1 MPNVKFSELPLLA
14 NLSDN
19 AIIPIVVDSNNFI
32 VTGNTIKNYVTSV
45 VPPIRFS
52 VAGDDSTTRVIN
64 NQETIKFV
72 GATGI
77 STSTDAEGNV
87 TITGPDL
94 SGYQLIATAP
104 TSASQTYSFNV
115 AGDDSTLKTISNGE
129 TIKFI
134 GASNIS
140 TSTDAEGNVT
150 ITGPNLSSYQLI
162 ATAFSGDY
170 DDLTNKPTFN
180 SQIYSFSVAGD
191 DSTLKTISNGET
203 IKFVGATGISTS
215 TDAEGNVT
223 ITGPNLSSY
232 QLIATA
238 FSGDYDDLTN
248 KPTFNSQTYSFN
260 VAGDDSTLKTIS
272 NGETIKFI
280 GASNISTSTDA
291 EGNVTITGPN
301 LSSYQLI
308 ATAFSGDYDDLTNKP
323 TSAPAFSFSVAADD
337 STQRVISTDEVI
349 KFIGASNISTSTDA
363 EGNVTITGPSLGSFT
378 FAGSVVDTND
388 SSGINI
394 TPAVTFN
401 SDIIAENGLTAKSN
415 IVPFTDSIYDL
426 GAPGKRFR
434 DLYLSGNSLYIGS
447 AVITATG
454 NAVNLPTGS
463 TINGSGI
470 TSISSQL
477 KGTSVTYPG
486 NDLAADPAGGQLIT
500 ITGTGF
506 ESTPTV
512 YIGGT
517 IAPSI
522 SFINSTQINVTVP
535 AKSSGTYDVYIIN
548 PGGSTAIMVMAI
560 SYSGIPA
567 WTTTAGNL
575 GTLGANFSIQLE
587 ATSNSVVSYQLA
599 AGSTLPSGVTL
610 SSSGLLTGVNI
621 GTEQTFNF
629 TVSAV
634 DTELQDTPRSFSV
647 TVTFSDAYFNRT
659 TLLLNTSSTNGAQNN
674 IFLDSGT
681 ANGGVG
687 FTITR
692 NGNATQGT
700 FSPFSQTGWSNL
712 FDGSNDDF
720 YVPYSSS
727 LNLSTPATD
736 WTVECFFQL
745 SSNTAAMGLMGASNG
760 GGDTAKYFMGVN
772 WNTSFAYAANRVNFF
787 TNSGGSE
794 WIDAPY
800 SWVVGEWYHI
810 AAVYTHSNTTITLYV
825 NGVSV
830 GSIVNN
836 AANTTGSVFVGQV
849 AEGYYFHGYISNLR
863 ITKGGALYTSSFTP
877 STVPLTTTVSSGTV
891 SLLTCQS
898 NRFVD
903 NSTNNFAL
911 TINSTPSVQAFSP
924 FAPTVEYSTS
934 VVGGSAYFDGTG
946 DYLSTDADLCG
957 FAAGDEF
964 SIEFF
969 VYFNSI
975 PSSFA
980 FIGSTAGTFAY
991 IALYDTA
998 NGIYSGKTNEIG
1010 SASII
1015 KTNALTLYPKQW
1027 YHICFARRSAVM
1039 SIYVNGARLATRSS
1053 DTTNY
1058 TVGNGATIGYNSS
1071 ASANPVDGYM
1081 SQIRVLRGASAYDTS
1096 QTTLTVPTSPLTA
1109 ITNTKM
1115 LISGTNA
1122 GIFDSTA
1129 KNDLETVGNAQV
1141 STIQAKWGTT
1151 SMSFDGSTSSWL
1163 VVPNRPTLDL
1173 STGAPDWTLEC
1184 WGYVANFT
1192 NSPYFFNKGGV
1203 AASTYTNYSF
1213 SMTGNTSS
1221 GTVYCTLGNNG
1232 AETSYSFGTCAVNTW
1247 YHFAATRSGSTI
1259 RTFLN
1264 GVLVTS
1270 QSIATTMTDGGQDL
1284 YVGCLK
1290 NLTTNVLNGYI
1301 DDLRVTKGYARYT
1314 ATFTPPIAAFIAR

>member
-134 GASNIS
+134 GTSNIS

-203 IKFVGATGISTS
+203 IKFVGTTG
-215 TDAEGNVT
+215 
-223 ITGPNLSSY
+223 
-232 QLIATA
+232 
-238 FSGDYDDLTN
+238 
-248 KPTFNSQTYSFN
+248 
-260 VAGDDSTLKTIS
+260 
-272 NGETIKFI
+272 
-280 GASNISTSTDA
+280 ISTSTDA

-567 WTTTAGNL
+567 WTTTSGSL

-587 ATSNSVVSYQLA
+587 ATSNSAVSYELA

-634 DTELQDTPRSFSV
+634 DNELQDTPRSFSV

-674 IFLDSGT
+674 TFLDSGT

-700 FSPFSQTGWSNL
+700 FSPFSQTGWSNYFL
-712 FDGSNDDF
+712 RSNTDYLGLPNGSTPLGSSDFSIEAFVFLSDRANSYAMFAGNTDRATAGGSSFTINIAGTSGYLACDFWIGGSNNPINGTVA
-720 YVPYSSS
+720 VPINVWTHLVVCRTSGT
-727 LNLSTPATD
+727 LSQFIDGVRTAT
-736 WTVECFFQL
+736 T
-745 SSNTAAMGLMGASNG
+745 SISGSINAGSATYNPSIGSNG
-760 GGDTAKYFMGVN
+760 
-772 WNTSFAYAANRVNFF
+772 
-787 TNSGGSE
+787 
-794 WIDAPY
+794 
-800 SWVVGEWYHI
+800 
-810 AAVYTHSNTTITLYV
+810 
-825 NGVSV
+825 
-830 GSIVNN
+830 
-836 AANTTGSVFVGQV
+836 TGSADNFT
-849 AEGYYFHGYISNLR
+849 GYISNLR
-863 ITKGGALYTSSFTP
+863 LIIGSGGYNATSSTI
-877 STVPLTTTVSSGTV
+877 TVPTAPLTATANTKVLS
-891 SLLTCQS
+891 CQS

-903 NSTNNFAL
+903 NSTANAGSGY
-911 TINSTPSVQAFSP
+911 TITPSGSPSVQAFSP

-1053 DTTNY
+1053 DTTDY

-1129 KNDLETVGNAQV
+1129 KNVLETVGNAQV
-1141 STIQAKWGTT
+1141 STTQAKWGTT
-1151 SMSFDGSTSSWL
+1151 SMKFANGGTDYL
-1163 VVPNRPTLDL
+1163 INPYVNNPN
-1173 STGAPDWTLEC
+1173 
-1184 WGYVANFT
+1184 F
-1192 NSPYFFNKGGV
+1192 
-1203 AASTYTNYSF
+1203 
-1213 SMTGNTSS
+1213 
-1221 GTVYCTLGNNG
+1221 
-1232 AETSYSFGTCAVNTW
+1232 SFGGDFTVELWVYPTSTPDTYNCIIGNFSETGTTYGWNLMLTSGQLVHVNVQGASNNSVNTVSLNTW
-1247 YHFAATRSGSTI
+1247 THLAIARSGSTVSTFINGIKDANVVTQSATAYNPVYPLRIGRQVDTTPRYFFGYMDDI
-1259 RTFLN
+1259 R
-1264 GVLVTS
+1264 
-1270 QSIATTMTDGGQDL
+1270 I
-1284 YVGCLK
+1284 
-1290 NLTTNVLNGYI
+1290 
-1301 DDLRVTKGYARYT
+1301 TKGYARYT
-1314 ATFTPPIAAFIAR
+1314 ANFTPPIAAFIAR